1 MYHIVRQY
9 DTYVKHYFLIGE
21 TMKLDELILLISN
34 QTGLS
39 VNQSMLAESLGIT
52 RQTIS
57 NRIKN
62 ESEVTVSELQRVED
76 FFKINVFNT
85 VSDIAFID
93 YYSDVF
99 ASCGNGSIV
108 FSSEKTKLPISTSMI
123 SGYSKN
129 KLYSMINASGNSMAP
144 TIDNGDKLIV
154 EHWMGS
160 QIQDNKIYVFCYN
173 NEFFVKRLSKN
184 LDEIIIKSDNPE
196 YRVRTIAGKSTEDLI
211 LIGKIVATIK
221 QLD

>member
-1 MYHIVRQY
+1 
-9 DTYVKHYFLIGE
+9 
-21 TMKLDELILLISN
+21 MKLDELIQLISN
-34 QTGLS
+34 IAGIT
-39 VNQSMLAESLGIT
+39 VNQSMLADSLGIT

-57 NRIKN
+57 NRIKTQ
-62 ESEVTVSELQRVED
+62 SEVTVSEIRRVEE
-76 FFKINVFNT
+76 FFKISIFSSVT
-85 VSDIAFID
+85 DDIAYID
-93 YYSDVF
+93 YYTDVF

-108 FSSEKTKLPISTSMI
+108 FSSEKTKLPIPISMI

-129 KLYSMINASGNSMAP
+129 KLYSMINASGNSMSP

-154 EHWMGS
+154 EHWNGN
-160 QIQDNKIYVFCYN
+160 QIQENKIYVFCFN

-196 YRVRTIAGKSTEDLI
+196 YRIRTINGKSAAELI
-211 LIGKIVATIK
+211 LIGKIVATVK

>member
-1 MYHIVRQY
+1 
-9 DTYVKHYFLIGE
+9 
-21 TMKLDELILLISN
+21 MKLEELINLISERN
-34 QTGLS
+34 GQAI
-39 VNQSMLAESLGIT
+39 NQSMLAESLGIT
-52 RQTIS
+52 RQTVS

-62 ESEVTVSELQRVED
+62 ESEVTVSELKRVED
-76 FFKINVFNT
+76 FFKLNILATQTNDT
-85 VSDIAFID
+85 QEITYID
-93 YYSDVF
+93 YYTDVF
-99 ASCGNGSIV
+99 ASCGNGSII

-123 SGYSKN
+123 NGYSKN
-129 KLYSMINASGNSMAP
+129 KLYSMINAPGNSMSP

-154 EHWMGS
+154 EHWNGN

-196 YRVRTIAGKSTEDLI
+196 YRSRTISGKSIIDLT

>member
-1 MYHIVRQY
+1 MA
-9 DTYVKHYFLIGE
+9 
-21 TMKLDELILLISN
+21 
-34 QTGLS
+34 
-39 VNQSMLAESLGIT
+39 VNQSMLADALGIT

-62 ESEVTVSELQRVED
+62 ESEVTVSELKKVEE
-76 FFKINVFNT
+76 FFNVSMFGEMPD
-85 VSDIAFID
+85 DIAYID
-93 YYSDVF
+93 YYTDVF
-99 ASCGNGSIV
+99 ASCGEGSIV

-129 KLYSMINASGNSMAP
+129 KLYSMINATGNSMAP

-154 EHWMGS
+154 EHWSGN

-173 NEFFVKRLSKN
+173 GEFFVKRLSKN

-196 YRVRTIAGKSTEDLI
+196 YRVRTIESKSVMDLV

-221 QLD
+221 QVG

>member
-1 MYHIVRQY
+1 
-9 DTYVKHYFLIGE
+9 
-21 TMKLDELILLISN
+21 MKLEELITIISN
-34 QTGLS
+34 KINTPI
-39 VNQSMLAESLGIT
+39 NQSMLAESLGIT
-52 RQTIS
+52 RQTVS

-62 ESEVTVSELQRVED
+62 ESEVTVSELKRVEE
-76 FFKINVFNT
+76 FFNISLFNYNVDNDP
-85 VSDIAFID
+85 DIAYID
-93 YYSDVF
+93 YYTDVF

-108 FSSEKTKLPISTSMI
+108 FSSEKTKLPIAVSMI

-129 KLYSMINASGNSMAP
+129 KLYSMINASGNSMSP

-154 EHWMGS
+154 EHWSGN

-196 YRVRTIAGKSTEDLI
+196 YRVRTISGKGALDLI